1 MNSSTLSFS
10 PDSSGSDSIDWLTN
24 ADLLYP
30 DSGVHTDAEYPVGCV
45 QGSELLS
52 GFLQPDK
59 PLESHCPP
67 SYQLGSSQ
75 PSFAQDSPTGYD
87 PMTNYSQT
95 PNIMSHNFDTEQY
108 RLVHMRREYQKML
121 LDVEKKIIENKISW
135 IDQANQADH
144 MMTCP
149 DPFLANTA
157 PPPPTSITLPGE
169 ISPDKFS
176 HAFPVFGSEIPLQD
190 THLPLDLSSKETQ
203 IVMPR
208 PQGSVPKTHK
218 IPVRRNS
225 NSRIQPYTSHTPTG
239 LPKSERREEAGEGV
253 KKRQSHNAIE
263 ERYRKRINL
272 RIQELKSIVAPDEPL
287 PKSNILAKAL
297 IYIRDLEER
306 NKSLEDRIAELSGF
320 KSSSSSSEPSP
331 PNMTSSPPALD
342 ASINPNRQP
351 RKNPRSNN
359 SAKILFCLLTIVLCL
374 CAPDPVSLRELP
386 SAFASRD
393 QFGGL
398 GSAVFRSRTLLY
410 LSESSVGTSLRQ
422 SSSLIHPF
430 SLLSWSVRL
439 SLVSLSLVVLVY
451 SAKLL
456 FPRHLSADQSHFI
469 KLSRQAGVKFREK
482 RLNQSL
488 SLLETAFLD
497 LGFYLDL
504 SKPRLILSLFLEAT
518 YLSVSRLMHSTY
530 LRFFTSCQRESE
542 LNLPL
547 FHEVILSLHLFQRV
561 QTARDCPLSSL
572 YSALTAHSLSQ
583 SYKHILPPYL
593 VQYSRQSLLQ
603 LIHRNTDSLVQR
615 LITAILKLSVECDV
629 LASHVCSRQD
639 LYFWCKVAQETEEW
653 DFDREIQT
661 QVFCDE
667 LSVLIQST
675 ISLRHSQEEDSRHAL
690 RFSAHI
696 QSLHSSTDELTHW
709 WATLAVMASDWKR
722 GNTSDPH
729 NYSNFFKSVP
739 SSLITS
745 GFVLPKALVLSSRF
759 RLSIQSSSLHRP
771 ALLVRLSQ
779 EASELI
785 WSSFQQDTLKAD
797 SKELFLLLQALCCKW
812 VLDGLIQLW
821 KKSGCVRTQYDI
833 LQSYLTSLFILDK
846 LAQRYAFLT
855 DLLSHQTSLTF
866 TLSNSNPC
874 QTGTQ
879 LNAIRQ
885 ESLSLS
891 Y

>member
-1 MNSSTLSFS
+1 M
-10 PDSSGSDSIDWLTN
+10 
-24 ADLLYP
+24 
-30 DSGVHTDAEYPVGCV
+30 GCV

-59 PLESHCPP
+59 PLENHYPP
-67 SYQLGSSQ
+67 SFPMGSSQ
-75 PSFAQDSPTGYD
+75 PSFAQDSPLGYD
-87 PMTNYSQT
+87 PMAGYSQT
-95 PNIMSHNFDTEQY
+95 SNTLPQNFDTEQY

-135 IDQANQADH
+135 IDQANQADQ

-149 DPFLANTA
+149 DPFLTNTA
-157 PPPPTSITLPGE
+157 LPPPAPITLPGE

-190 THLPLDLSSKETQ
+190 THLPLDLASKETQ
-203 IVMPR
+203 IAMPC
-208 PQGSVPKTHK
+208 PQGSVSKTHK

-225 NSRIQPYTSHTPTG
+225 NSRIQPYTSHTPTS
-239 LPKSERREEAGEGV
+239 LPKHERREEAGEGV

-297 IYIRDLEER
+297 IYIRDLEEK
-306 NKSLEDRIAELSGF
+306 NKSLEDRIVEMSGF
-320 KSSSSSSEPSP
+320 KSSSSSSESSP

-342 ASINPNRQP
+342 TSINPNRQP

-359 SAKILFCLLTIVLCL
+359 AKIFFCLFTIVLCL
-374 CAPDPVSLRELP
+374 CAPDPISLRELP

-410 LSESSVGTSLRQ
+410 LSESTVGTSLRQ
-422 SSSLIHPF
+422 SSSLINPF
-430 SLLSWSVRL
+430 SLLFWSVRL
-439 SLVSLSLVVLVY
+439 FLVSLSLVVLVY
-451 SAKLL
+451 STKLL
-456 FPRHLSADQSHFI
+456 FPRYISADQSHFI

-488 SLLETAFLD
+488 SLLDTAFLD

-518 YLSVSRLMHSTY
+518 CLSFLRLIHSTY
-530 LRFFTSCQRESE
+530 LRFFTSSQRHSE

-561 QTARDCPLSSL
+561 QTARDCHFSSL
-572 YSALTAHSLSQ
+572 YSAFIAHSLSQ
-583 SYKHILPPYL
+583 SYKRTLPPYL

-603 LIHRNTDSLVQR
+603 LLHKNSNSFIQQ
-615 LITAILKLSVECDV
+615 LITAILKLSVGYDV
-629 LASHVCSRQD
+629 ETSHVCTRQD
-639 LYFWCKVAQETEEW
+639 FYFWCNLPQETEEW

-667 LSVLIQST
+667 LSVLLQST
-675 ISLRHSQEEDSRHAL
+675 VSLRHTKEDSRHAL

-696 QSLHSSTDELTHW
+696 QSLPSSTDELTHW
-709 WATLAVMASDWKR
+709 WATLAVMASDWKL

-729 NYSNFFKSVP
+729 SYSNFFKNVP

-745 GFVLPKALVLSSRF
+745 DFILPKALVLSSRF
-759 RLSIQSSSLHRP
+759 RLSTQSSSLHRP
-771 ALLVRLSQ
+771 VLLVRLSQ
-779 EASELI
+779 EANELI
-785 WSSFQQDTLKAD
+785 WSSLQQDTLKAD

-812 VLDGLIQLW
+812 VQDGLIQLW
-821 KKSGCVRTQYDI
+821 KKSGCVKTQYDI
-833 LQSYLTSLFILDK
+833 LQSYLTGLFILDK
-846 LAQRYAFLT
+846 LAQRYTFLT

-874 QTGTQ
+874 QIGTQ
-879 LNAIRQ
+879 LDAIRQ
-885 ESLSLS
+885 ESLILS

>member
-24 ADLLYP
+24 TDLLYP
-30 DSGVHTDAEYPVGCV
+30 DSGVHTDMEYPVGCV
-45 QGSELLS
+45 QGSELLA

-59 PLESHCPP
+59 PLENHCPP
-67 SYQLGSSQ
+67 SFQLGSSQ
-75 PSFAQDSPTGYD
+75 PSFAQESPTGYD
-87 PMTNYSQT
+87 PMMNYPQT
-95 PNIMSHNFDTEQY
+95 PNLLPHNFDTEQY

-135 IDQANQADH
+135 IDQANQADQ

-149 DPFLANTA
+149 DPFLTNTA
-157 PPPPTSITLPGE
+157 PPPPTPIPLPGE
-169 ISPDKFS
+169 NSSDKFS
-176 HAFPVFGSEIPLQD
+176 HTFPVFEPEMPLQD
-190 THLPLDLSSKETQ
+190 THLPLDLTSKETQ
-203 IVMPR
+203 MSMPH
-208 PQGSVPKTHK
+208 PQGSVSKTHK

-225 NSRIQPYTSHTPTG
+225 NSRIQPYTSHTPTS
-239 LPKSERREEAGEGV
+239 LLKNERREEAGEGV

-306 NKSLEDRIAELSGF
+306 NKSLEDRIVELSGF
-320 KSSSSSSEPSP
+320 KSSSSSEPSP
-331 PNMTSSPPALD
+331 PNMLSSPPIDSSL
-342 ASINPNRQP
+342 SSNRQP

-359 SAKILFCLLTIVLCL
+359 SAKIIFCLLTIVLCL

-451 SAKLL
+451 SSKLL
-456 FPRHLSADQSHFI
+456 FPRYISADQSLFI

-497 LGFYLDL
+497 LGFYLNL
-504 SKPRLILSLFLEAT
+504 SKPRLVISLFLEST
-518 YLSVSRLMHSTY
+518 YLSVLRLIHSTY
-530 LRFFTSCQRESE
+530 IRLFTSCQRESE

-561 QTARDCPLSSL
+561 QTARDCHLSSL
-572 YSALTAHSLSQ
+572 YSALTAHSLAQ
-583 SYKHILPPYL
+583 SYKRLLPPYL

-603 LIHRNTDSLVQR
+603 LLHRDTGSLLHR
-615 LITAILKLSVECDV
+615 LITAVLRLSVGYGDEV
-629 LASHVCSRQD
+629 TSHVCTRQD
-639 LYFWCKVAQETEEW
+639 LYFWCNVPHETEEW
-653 DFDREIQT
+653 DFDKEIQT

-667 LSVLIQST
+667 LSVLLRST
-675 ISLRHSQEEDSRHAL
+675 ISLRHTQEEDSRHAL
-690 RFSAHI
+690 RFSAHN
-696 QSLHSSTDELTHW
+696 QSLPSPTDELTHW
-709 WATLAVMASDWKR
+709 WATLAVMASEWKR
-722 GNTSDPH
+722 GNTSDPYS
-729 NYSNFFKSVP
+729 YSNFFKNVP

-745 GFVLPKALVLSSRF
+745 AFVLPKALVLSSRF

-779 EASELI
+779 EANELI

-812 VLDGLIQLW
+812 VQDGLVQLW
-821 KKSGCVRTQYDI
+821 KKNGCVKTQYAI
-833 LQSYLTSLFILDK
+833 LQSYLTVLFILDK
-846 LAQRYAFLT
+846 LAQRDTFLAE
-855 DLLSHQTSLTF
+855 LLSHQTALTF

-879 LNAIRQ
+879 LDAIRQ
-885 ESLSLS
+885 ESLILS